1 MFFPTR
7 HILSCFTIAVLL
19 SGCNARQQE
28 TEGGD
33 AAGGTRASSAGEAAT
48 SATSTWAG
56 EDKVPGSNP
65 DKLLTT
71 AVEYAQ
77 QGYAAPSRDAAAS
90 SFLQAAA
97 HAKKLELVD
106 PQLVSSQQDFFSN
119 MYYKGACALAIQGK
133 PEMAIS
139 ALENAVE
146 MGFSDFDYMMTDD
159 DLVPVRELAV
169 FGDKLENWKAREST
183 CPSN

>member
-1 MFFPTR
+1 MFFPKR
-7 HILSCFTIAVLL
+7 RILSCFTIALLL
-19 SGCNARQQE
+19 SGCSTSQQQ
-28 TEGGD
+28 TEEGN
-33 AAGGTRASSAGEAAT
+33 AGGETPVSSAGDAT
-48 SATSTWAG
+48 TSETASWAG
-56 EDKVPGSNP
+56 EDKVPGSDP

-106 PQLVSSQQDFFSN
+106 PRLVSSQKDFFSN
-119 MYYKGACALAIQGK
+119 MYYKGACALAVQGN
-133 PEMAIS
+133 PELAMS

-146 MGFSDFDYMMTDD
+146 MGFNDFDYMMTDD
-159 DLVPVRELAV
+159 DLAPVRELSS
-169 FGDKLENWKAREST
+169 FGDELENWKVLE
-183 CPSN
+183 

>member
-1 MFFPTR
+1 MFFSKR
-7 HILSCFTIAVLL
+7 RILSCFTIALL
-19 SGCNARQQE
+19 LAGCSAPQQE
-28 TEGGD
+28 TEEGNADGE
-33 AAGGTRASSAGEAAT
+33 TPISSAGGATT
-48 SATSTWAG
+48 SATSSWAG
-56 EDKVPGSNP
+56 EDKVPGSDP

-71 AVEYAQ
+71 AVEYAK

-106 PQLVSSQQDFFSN
+106 PQLVSSQKDFFSN
-119 MYYKGACALAIQGK
+119 MYYKGACALSVQGN
-133 PEMAIS
+133 PELAMA

-159 DLVPVRELAV
+159 DLAAVRELSS
-169 FGDKLENWKAREST
+169 FGDELENWKALE
-183 CPSN
+183 

>member
-1 MFFPTR
+1 MFFPKCR
-7 HILSCFTIAVLL
+7 ILSCFTIALLL
-19 SGCNARQQE
+19 SGCSTPQQE
-28 TEGGD
+28 TEEGNADGE
-33 AAGGTRASSAGEAAT
+33 TSTSSAGEVTT
-48 SATSTWAG
+48 SATSSWAG
-56 EDKVPGSNP
+56 EDKVPGSDP
-65 DKLLTT
+65 DQLLTT

-106 PQLVSSQQDFFSN
+106 PQLVSSQKDFFSN
-119 MYYKGACALAIQGK
+119 MYYKGACALAIQGN
-133 PEMAIS
+133 PELAMA

-159 DLVPVRELAV
+159 DLAAVRELSS
-169 FGDKLENWKAREST
+169 FGDELENWKALE
-183 CPSN
+183 